1 MRPQFKENKQF
12 DAIMDEFLG
21 GYKILGKKMVKK
33 SANGVSGMSELD
45 DVRRELGKARIS

>member
-1 MRPQFKENKQF
+1 VRPQFKENKQF

-45 DVRRELGKARIS
+45 DIRRELGKARIS